1 MQGILEEISAF
12 KFDTYRPEEVL
23 LKITKEIVLN
33 QFSKD
38 SNFDV
43 LKEKQDQIHLLTD
56 IKEFYEGA
64 VYILKHLNI

>member
-33 QFSKD
+33 
-38 SNFDV
+38 
-43 LKEKQDQIHLLTD
+43 
-56 IKEFYEGA
+56 
-64 VYILKHLNI
+64 